1 MIRVQSEDF
10 DAGFEIEQLTRNKT
24 SIGGVV
30 SFIGMVRGDGV
41 KAMTLVH
48 YPGMTEQ
55 ELAAIESQ
63 ANQRWNLE
71 ASLIVHRYGKLLPGE
86 RIVLVVTASSHRADA
101 FAANEFLV
109 DWLKTK
115 APFWKLEETAQGER
129 WVEAQASDNDAAKRW
144 VKS

>member
-1 MIRVQSEDF
+1 
-10 DAGFEIEQLTRNKT
+10 
-24 SIGGVV
+24 
-30 SFIGMVRGDGV
+30 
-41 KAMTLVH
+41 
-48 YPGMTEQ
+48 
-55 ELAAIESQ
+55 
-63 ANQRWNLE
+63 
-71 ASLIVHRYGKLLPGE
+71 LLPGA

-129 WVEAQASDNDAAKRW
+129 WVEANASDNDAAKRW